1 MPLGGRRVRLDNGH
15 LITVL
20 PSLGAQ
26 TGVSLLGDRVTVEIA
41 FNQLKG
47 LAPVAPALRLLH
59 TDADMTPLAD
69 MIPAMTD
76 ADLTTLRANAA
87 RLVEHGAST
96 QVMAASDI
104 IPVIDT
110 EMARRAGPC
119 PSPQRPRSSAPR
131 AKEEAAA
138 GHRPP
143 GQPFLPA
150 EISPGPDPDPRSG
163 PRRSRP
169 RPTQPDQ
176 VVGHAARLAH
186 LPGHAGVGHD
196 GRGGSPGFQPRLTI
210 PPGVKT

>member
-1 MPLGGRRVRLDNGH
+1 MIAFDGEVIKLMPLGGRRVRLDNGH

-20 PSLGAQ
+20 PSLGTPDGRLAAGRSRDGGNRLQ
-26 TGVSLLGDRVTVEIA
+26 SAE
-41 FNQLKG
+41 G

-110 EMARRAGPC
+110 EMARRAALPKAAKAPVKRAAPKNKLPPVTGHQTAL
-119 PSPQRPRSSAPR
+119 PSS
-131 AKEEAAA
+131 
-138 GHRPP
+138 
-143 GQPFLPA
+143 
-150 EISPGPDPDPRSG
+150 
-163 PRRSRP
+163 
-169 RPTQPDQ
+169 
-176 VVGHAARLAH
+176 
-186 LPGHAGVGHD
+186 
-196 GRGGSPGFQPRLTI
+196 
-210 PPGVKT
+210 